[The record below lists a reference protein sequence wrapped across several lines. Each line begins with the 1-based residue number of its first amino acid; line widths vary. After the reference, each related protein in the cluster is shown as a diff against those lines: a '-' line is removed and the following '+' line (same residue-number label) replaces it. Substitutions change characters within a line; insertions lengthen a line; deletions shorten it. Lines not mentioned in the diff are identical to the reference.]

1 MSDLASQRIKNEN
14 WLLTFDDGYV
24 SDYKIVLP
32 LLVKFNAKALF
43 FIITSKIG
51 SPEYLNWG
59 QVRFLAES
67 GMDIGSHSVSHMDML
82 SLNQEDVS
90 KELKDSKNIIE
101 DKIGKKIKYF
111 SFPYG
116 RYSKN
121 IVNEAINSGY
131 EYCFSSFP
139 GFHPNNEKLIPRIGL
154 INSMDKSDYMN
165 VINKDK
171 YFNLK
176 QVCKYY
182 FLNGAKIFWD

>member
-1 MSDLASQRIKNEN
+1 
-14 WLLTFDDGYV
+14 
-24 SDYKIVLP
+24 
-32 LLVKFNAKALF
+32 
-43 FIITSKIG
+43 
-51 SPEYLNWG
+51 
-59 QVRFLAES
+59 
-67 GMDIGSHSVSHMDML
+67 MDIGSHSVSHMDIL

-90 KELKDSKNIIE
+90 KELKDLKNIIE

-182 FLNGAKIFWD
+182 FLNGAKKFFWD